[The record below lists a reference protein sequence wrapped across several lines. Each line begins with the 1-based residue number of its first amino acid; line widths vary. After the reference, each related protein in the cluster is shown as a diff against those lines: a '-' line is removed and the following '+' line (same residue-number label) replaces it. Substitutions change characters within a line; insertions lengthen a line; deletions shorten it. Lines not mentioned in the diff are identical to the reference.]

1 MHGESSK
8 FNYRLAEVF
17 YNLKDYPACIYYA
30 NKAFLSD
37 NTAHYKKYAN
47 NIMASSMSKLKMTKS
62 SDDYL
67 NLLTSIATWDKMPI
81 KVWFQPTNL
90 NINLESAL
98 QAWQKYLAPTVSFKV
113 VYNKNDADITVSFA
127 DENQVRKFCN
137 KVEEREIIGGCTR
150 VSTQLN
156 TINKAEILLNMLDKE
171 NTKFTNVTIYSVLV
185 HEIGHAIGI
194 VGHSENKYDI
204 MSAKTS
210 QYNYFSYPT
219 KRDLTTVLKLYSR

>member
-37 NTAHYKKYAN
+37 NTAHYKNYAN

-81 KVWFQPTNL
+81 KVGFSRQILISILNL
-90 NINLESAL
+90 LCKL
-98 QAWQKYLAPTVSFKV
+98 GK
-113 VYNKNDADITVSFA
+113 
-127 DENQVRKFCN
+127 
-137 KVEEREIIGGCTR
+137 
-150 VSTQLN
+150 STLHQL
-156 TINKAEILLNMLDKE
+156 
-171 NTKFTNVTIYSVLV
+171 
-185 HEIGHAIGI
+185 
-194 VGHSENKYDI
+194 
-204 MSAKTS
+204 
-210 QYNYFSYPT
+210 
-219 KRDLTTVLKLYSR
+219 